1 MAEVSVVAD
10 VRWGGLFVVA
20 YARYPLVVL
29 VRLDMQFAIT
39 MSGNEMAWAAIKNK
53 LLRYTIDDG
62 KTRHT
67 KPLNF
72 HGQRTRRGNRLRL
85 LRCKVYGPRTDD
97 DVAERR
103 PDGG

>member
-39 MSGNEMAWAAIKNK
+39 MSGNETAWIAIKNK
-53 LLRYTIDDG
+53 LLRYTIDVG
-62 KTRHT
+62 KIRHT
-67 KPLNF
+67 KPLNDYYYF
-72 HGQRTRRGNRLRL
+72 IS
-85 LRCKVYGPRTDD
+85 
-97 DVAERR
+97 EM
-103 PDGG
+103 

>member
-1 MAEVSVVAD
+1 MKEKTIN
-10 VRWGGLFVVA
+10 FVH
-20 YARYPLVVL
+20 YT
-29 VRLDMQFAIT
+29 AIT

-67 KPLNF
+67 KTLYF
-72 HGQRTRRGNRLRL
+72 HGQRTRRGDGVWIF
-85 LRCKVYGPRTDD
+85 RCPLYGSRVDLN
-97 DVAERR
+97 VAERR

>member
-67 KPLNF
+67 KPLNL
-72 HGQRTRRGNRLRL
+72 HGQRARFGDWVQL
-85 LRCKVYGPRTDD
+85 LRRKVQGLRADD
-97 DVAERR
+97 HVAER
-103 PDGG
+103 